1 MPRPVPSVVIAVS
14 SPHRKQSLEAVEFA
28 INKLMETVPIWKK
41 EVYAKGS
48 PEWKQNKEW
57 KH

>member
-1 MPRPVPSVVIAVS
+1 MS
-14 SPHRKQSLEAVEFA
+14 SPHRKESLEAVEFA
-28 INKLMETVPIWKK
+28 IDTLKETVPIWKK
-41 EVYAKGS
+41 EVYAEGC